1 MSKPSARAEHG
12 KFSLMSKQLPVT
24 TGVIHLTEV
33 SGACWISE
41 PERLILVSDENG
53 IFVVEDAARQLLSGE
68 VRKLRQVVPQDAGGA
83 KIRFD
88 DLEDAAWDP
97 EGRMLYLL
105 ASHSLKR
112 NGKRETDR
120 RLLMRLPVAADGTL
134 GAAVRSEGLGQAV
147 ERDSPYLSQA
157 GQRTTS
163 QAGLNM
169 EGLEWSREEGGS
181 LLVGLRSPTLTSTA
195 KREDKLQEDAILLKL
210 PRVPS
215 LFDPP
220 AATAVLA
227 EAPAKK
233 EGTYVGWVEKGK
245 AEDRLAPLWPL
256 NLGGMGIR
264 GLAAEGKRGLWIL
277 AGLAMDPNHAI
288 GAPPWDVWYLAKP
301 DEQPKRVSLPTRGAL
316 EFPEAICRLELD
328 GEPYLLLVE
337 DSSEK
342 SGYLLLPCP
351 KRD

>member
-1 MSKPSARAEHG
+1 
-12 KFSLMSKQLPVT
+12 MSKQLPVT
-24 TGVIHLTEV
+24 TGVIHLAEV

-41 PERLILVSDENG
+41 PERLILVSDESG
-53 IFVVEDAARQLLSGE
+53 IFVVEDPARQLIQGE
-68 VRKLRQVVPQDAGGA
+68 VRNFRQVVPQDAGRA
-83 KIRFD
+83 RIKFD
-88 DLEDAAWDP
+88 DLEDVAWDP
-97 EGRMLYLL
+97 DGRKLYFLG
-105 ASHSLKR
+105 SHSLKR
-112 NGKRETDR
+112 NGKRDTDR
-120 RLLMRLPVAADGTL
+120 RVVLRLPVAADGTI
-134 GAAVRSEGLGQAV
+134 GAAARTEALGQAV
-147 ERDSPYLSQA
+147 ERDSPCLSQA

-210 PRVPS
+210 PRVPG
-215 LFDPP
+215 LFEHP
-220 AATAVLA
+220 AAAAVLV

-264 GLAAEGKRGLWIL
+264 GLAAEGKKGLWIL

-301 DEQPKRVSLPTRGAL
+301 DEQPARVSLPTRGGL

-337 DSSEK
+337 DTPEK